1 MATTTAPP
9 PVTIAAPSRRATV
22 LRSCGGIGWP
32 VAIASLLLAAGVAL
46 WWLSLPA
53 IHLERMTDVGL
64 ASVLPAGTWIS
75 FALVTAGCAIAWR
88 QGSTV
93 LLVVGILA
101 TILVLYGLGVLAEPT
116 MRFATS
122 WQHVGI
128 ADYIATHGTVDPQID
143 AYFNWP
149 GFFILSGF
157 LSSVAGLHD
166 IEPIARVAPLFYNV
180 MYLPPLVAIGTAL
193 FTDRRVVWLGV
204 WMFFVS
210 NWIGQDYFSPQ
221 GLGFFLYLVVIAVL
235 LRRFKG
241 FPRPRYT
248 SGGRWR
254 RRSGRRSRLTAN
266 ATVPADLASTPAQ
279 RVLLL
284 AAILLITVAIVGS
297 HQLTPFALIGATA
310 ALTFVGWCR
319 ARTLWVGMLL
329 ITLLWAAYLA
339 VTYLSGHLAELT
351 GQVGAV
357 DSTVNASV
365 GGRLHGSSGH
375 EFIVKL
381 RLVTILLL
389 WFVAMLGFLRRARSG
404 ALVVGAVV
412 LAVSPFPLL
421 GLQSYGGEVLLRIAL
436 FSMPF
441 MSLAAASLF
450 VPATRH
456 RRITRPAWVALALF
470 GVMLVALFP
479 FNRYG
484 NERMDAYSKQELAAV
499 DALYRV
505 APHGSALFAASW
517 ALPWRYRHYADYYY
531 YSSLTDRAPEI
542 DLDDPDRAR
551 LVREVAKRLAAPDA
565 SEAFLVIT
573 NSTGAQSDL
582 FGPWRPGA
590 QVRLRETLAAS
601 TRFRVVY
608 QNPDAVVFE
617 LQ

>member
-1 MATTTAPP
+1 MAITTAPP
-9 PVTIAAPSRRATV
+9 PVPVPVREPIRRVPPPRERREISPAAAT
-22 LRSCGGIGWP
+22 
-32 VAIASLLLAAGVAL
+32 AALLLVAGVAL

-53 IHLERMTDVGL
+53 IHLDRMTDVGL
-64 ASVLPAGTWIS
+64 ASVLPVGTWVS
-75 FALVTAGCAIAWR
+75 FALVTVGCAIAWR
-88 QGSTV
+88 EGSTV
-93 LLVVGILA
+93 LVVLGILA

-166 IEPIARVAPLFYNV
+166 IEPIARAAPLFYNV
-180 MYLPPLVAIGTAL
+180 MYLAPLVAIGNAL

-204 WMFFVS
+204 WVFYVS

-221 GLGFFLYLVVIAVL
+221 GLAFFLYLVVIAVL

-241 FPRPRYT
+241 FPRARH
-248 SGGRWR
+248 SGRGRWR
-254 RRSGRRSRLTAN
+254 SRFTAN
-266 ATVPADLASTPAQ
+266 ATVPADLASTPVQAA
-279 RVLLL
+279 VLLG
-284 AAILLITVAIVGS
+284 AILLITVAIAGS

-310 ALTFVGWCR
+310 MLTFIGWCR
-319 ARTLWVGMLL
+319 FRTLWVGMLL
-329 ITLLWAAYLA
+329 ITLLWGAFMA

-351 GQVGAV
+351 GQVGEV
-357 DSTVNASV
+357 NSTVNAGV

-404 ALVVGAVV
+404 ALVVGALV

-421 GLQSYGGEVLLRIAL
+421 ALQSYGGEVLLRIAL

-450 VPATRH
+450 VPPAG
-456 RRITRPAWVALALF
+456 RRRLTRPAWVALALL
-470 GVMLVALFP
+470 GVLLVGLFP

-484 NERMDAYSKQELAAV
+484 NERMDAYTTQELAAV
-499 DALYRV
+499 NALYRI
-505 APHGSALFAASW
+505 APPGSALFAASW

-531 YSSLTDRAPEI
+531 YSSLTDRSPEI

-551 LVREVAKRLAAPDA
+551 LAGEVAKRLAAPGA
-565 SEAFLVIT
+565 SSAFLVIT
-573 NSTGAQSDL
+573 DSTEAQSDL
-582 FGPWRPGA
+582 FGPWGPGA
-590 QVRLRETLAAS
+590 QTRLREALTAS
-601 TRFRVVY
+601 PRFRIVY
-608 QNPDAVVFE
+608 ENPDAVVFR